1 MTGLTG
7 GTPFLYVSDY
17 AYHDTNNNNNDI
29 PENGETINLGLAIA
43 NPSTVELNNVSVDIS
58 CDDTQIEVTQ
68 SHTESATIPAEG
80 SFVTGNAGTF
90 VVSDTAIDQSR
101 ILIHVTCAADG
112 NTWTT
117 DLPLYIS
124 APVME
129 FADITVDDSEGDNN
143 GFIDPGERVIVHIN
157 GKNTGHAIAPDA
169 FLTVTCLEEG
179 LILDDSTINIGDVEA
194 GEDFTADLVVTA
206 DPDIWG
212 GTVFHFV
219 LALNTGAYTT
229 ELLHTFSVGTALE
242 TFETGDFSFLGWAQD
257 GDLPWGFTDEEAHT
271 GTYSARSGAIGDD
284 EVTKLY
290 IYADIFVDG
299 EISFWFKTSTQYHC
313 DYFAFYIDNKK
324 KDWWSGENDWTNV
337 SYDLTAGH
345 HCFLWLYDKNR
356 QNQSGSDCA
365 WIDDITF
372 PRASIVNSV
381 EEVVTK
387 KGNALY
393 PNPSTGCFTLEL
405 EEESNV
411 NIFNVYGQTVM
422 RLSQVSG
429 SQHIDLSHMPKG
441 LYFVQ
446 IQNESNIEIKKLTIE

>member
-1 MTGLTG
+1 M
-7 GTPFLYVSDY
+7 SDSRQPMLQNMEQEIL
-17 AYHDTNNNNNDI
+17 HM
-29 PENGETINLGLAIA
+29 
-43 NPSTVELNNVSVDIS
+43 
-58 CDDTQIEVTQ
+58 
-68 SHTESATIPAEG
+68 
-80 SFVTGNAGTF
+80 
-90 VVSDTAIDQSR
+90 VV
-101 ILIHVTCAADG
+101 
-112 NTWTT
+112 
-117 DLPLYIS
+117 
-124 APVME
+124 
-129 FADITVDDSEGDNN
+129 
-143 GFIDPGERVIVHIN
+143 
-157 GKNTGHAIAPDA
+157 
-169 FLTVTCLEEG
+169 
-179 LILDDSTINIGDVEA
+179 
-194 GEDFTADLVVTA
+194 
-206 DPDIWG
+206 
-212 GTVFHFV
+212 
-219 LALNTGAYTT
+219 
-229 ELLHTFSVGTALE
+229 
-242 TFETGDFSFLGWAQD
+242 
-257 GDLPWGFTDEEAHT
+257 TDEEAHT

-337 SYDLTAGH
+337 SYDLPAGH